1 MWGDIKQ
8 KIPHVGPFSVLLAFV
23 FLVVGI
29 PKWSSGGTTFIQ
41 PKSWLSIRHRS
52 HYRNLGWHVDKQFS
66 PFLTV
71 CHGESFCPDRLL
83 RFASPVLASSCCH
96 LHFSHS
102 LHSGV
107 LSSVLIPNLSPLCRP
122 EIYTFLFAICACYSG
137 LLRTSL
143 PLSNF

>member
-1 MWGDIKQ
+1 MEIGKRWGWREEETEEVWGDIKQ

-52 HYRNLGWHVDKQFS
+52 HYHNLGWHVDKQFS

-83 RFASPVLASSCCH
+83 RLPHQAWHLPV
-96 LHFSHS
+96 
-102 LHSGV
+102 
-107 LSSVLIPNLSPLCRP
+107 
-122 EIYTFLFAICACYSG
+122 AICTFPTVCTVESC
-137 LLRTSL
+137 
-143 PLSNF
+143 PVC